1 MSINYAVRKKIDKT
15 GEEEKVLYYAVNR
28 ALQGK
33 GKGVTGQ
40 QLAQTITNQSSL
52 MKGDVLSVFSQLP
65 DVMAHYLKQGRTVTI
80 EGLGT
85 FYPSVTS
92 EGYETPE
99 ECTADKVWVNRVCFR
114 SDASLISNI
123 RKAKFFNLEFTV
135 ARSEKKKSRK
145 AKE

>member
-15 GEEEKVLYYAVNR
+15 GKEDKVLYYAVNC

-40 QLAQTITNQSSL
+40 QLAQTITHQSSL

-92 EGYETPE
+92 AGYETPE

-135 ARSEKKKSRK
+135 ARAEKKKSRK
-145 AKE
+145 AEG